1 MTTKASNFT
10 SMELMETACLGIELG
25 STRIKSVL
33 IGADHRVLASGSHDW
48 ENRMENGYWTYRL
61 EDVWIGIQ
69 QSCRSLFEQVQA
81 RYGVALTKVG
91 AIGISAMMHGYLPFD
106 QDGALLAPFRTW
118 RNTTTGDAAQTLTK
132 LFDFSVPQRWSIA
145 HLYQAMLNGEP
156 HVSRIDF
163 LTTLAGYVHW
173 QLTGQKVLGVG
184 DASGM
189 MPLDRTGRRFSA
201 EMIEKFNALSAS
213 YPWQLQNILPAV
225 LLAGQPAGVLTEAG
239 ARLLDPD
246 GVLQAGI
253 PLCPPEGDAGTGMV
267 ATNSVSPRTGNVS
280 AGTSI
285 FMMIALEK
293 PLTSVYEEI
302 DMVATPAGDAVAMV
316 HCNTCTTDLDAWVHM
331 LGEMAAAVGVNLSKT
346 RLYSLFFQKALEGET
361 DGGGLI
367 NYNYYSGEPI
377 TGLSEGRP
385 LFLRR
390 SDARLTLANFART
403 QIYSA
408 LATLK
413 LGMDIL
419 QSRESVGLD
428 TLVAHGGLFK
438 TPLVAQKILSDALDT
453 PVSVMET
460 ASEGGPW
467 GMALL
472 ARYMLAS
479 EPGESLA
486 DYLKSRV
493 FSGQAE
499 SVQLPEPKGA
509 DGFARFMKDYCAGLA
524 AEKAAVSALT
534 EKEERESI

>member
-1 MTTKASNFT
+1 MTTKVNNFT
-10 SMELMETACLGIELG
+10 SQEIIESACLGIELG

-33 IGADHRVLASGSHDW
+33 IDADHRVLASGSHDW

-61 EDVWIGIQ
+61 EDVWTGIQ
-69 QSCRSLFEQVQA
+69 QSCRDLFDNVQA
-81 RYGVALTKVG
+81 QYGVKLDKVG
-91 AIGISAMMHGYLPFD
+91 AIGVSAMMHGYLPFD
-106 QDGALLAPFRTW
+106 QDGALLTPFRTW
-118 RNTTTGDAAQTLTK
+118 RNTTTGDAAQALTK
-132 LFDFSVPQRWSIA
+132 LFGFSVPQRWSIA

-156 HVSRIDF
+156 HVSQISY

-189 MPLDRTGRRFSA
+189 MPLDRTGRRFSPD
-201 EMIEKFNALSAS
+201 MIEKFNALSAP
-213 YPWQLQNILPAV
+213 YPWRLQNILPAI

-246 GVLQAGI
+246 GALQAGI
-253 PLCPPEGDAGTGMV
+253 PLCPPEGDAGTGMA

-293 PLTSVYEEI
+293 PLIGVYKEI

-331 LGEMAAAVGVNLSKT
+331 LGEMAEAVGVSLSKT
-346 RLYSLFFQKALEGET
+346 RLYSLFFQKALEGEA

-367 NYNYYSGEPI
+367 NYNYYSGEPV

-390 SDARLTLANFART
+390 PDARLTLANFARA

-413 LGMDIL
+413 LGMDLL

-438 TPLVAQKILSDALDT
+438 TPLVAQKILADALDT

-486 DYLKSRV
+486 DYLKNRV
-493 FSGQAE
+493 FSGQKG

-509 DGFARFMKDYCAGLA
+509 DGFARYMKDYCAGLA